1 MSYNEEKIDSSEV
14 MENNNQRDG
23 GITHQKETIKLEET
37 SDDISPPVILLMNFP
52 QIDSQEKSL
61 KFDPSSTDTRSSS
74 LEFELNDL
82 NSQAKNIFI
91 EK

>member
-1 MSYNEEKIDSSEV
+1 MTYNEEKIDSSEV
-14 MENNNQRDG
+14 MENNSHSD
-23 GITHQKETIKLEET
+23 GITNQKETIKLEEI

-74 LEFELNDL
+74 LEFELNEL